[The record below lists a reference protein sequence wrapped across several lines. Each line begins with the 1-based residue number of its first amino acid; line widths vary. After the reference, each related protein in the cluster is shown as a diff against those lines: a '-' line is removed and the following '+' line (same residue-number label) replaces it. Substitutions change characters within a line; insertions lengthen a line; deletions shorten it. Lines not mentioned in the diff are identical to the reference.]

1 MAGKRQHY
9 IPRFLQ
15 RGFLAEQT
23 GEAERTWLHRRGT
36 AARLVGIKDVG
47 VGEFFYSKLG
57 PADEERLDDL
67 ITSIEWDIHTSL
79 QELQRA
85 PRGPIADSRI
95 PARVTTHLT
104 LRTAHVRSTFLQG
117 AEQLLDQLSV
127 IISDS
132 DQLRKLM
139 GIDSVGMSLP
149 LSAIEEELNSS
160 PLGEL
165 FPRPFAKRALA
176 FSLRES
182 FNEFYSF
189 QMPVVADAFTKLIN
203 ALPAMTRD
211 GHNKALRIS
220 QESKWEADLAQLSWR
235 TYSVE
240 GAILPDCIALAQ
252 SGSDSITALT
262 LREEKIPNIII
273 LPIAHDLLL
282 VGSKE
287 EIKEINIEKIN
298 AASAACSDSFFIARN
313 SYNSTDF
320 ASLIGQ
326 RCSLSIKKVVAEA
339 ISEVRQRDSS
349 QSIARTG
356 MDPVVSANHSSS
368 FSFSLTC
375 QGFADSETATK
386 LGNVMRGIAKE
397 MSRDLPL
404 SNLDG
409 ITFAADYAAALE
421 SLDRGDPALL
431 ADRTRPRNY
440 GQAIAKCVHVIRDGK
455 RKEHIVLSAVVA
467 RALFDTEDENNA
479 WALHVVVGMLANVAH
494 SALYEQGLPSM
505 SDIQFDI
512 VSGRLHVASSSCP
525 GMYFSAKTSAFADN
539 GAGERFAT
547 LFLDSLSSA
556 QQAIQC
562 AKQTYLVDLAM
573 DQLLDVALTHISS
586 VLDHAA
592 EWLGHRDGLP
602 SQESFPGSSLP
613 ENLKNQGLRDWI
625 ELFGR
630 DLRRLYD
637 ADDQF
642 TIESI
647 LALSQHVER
656 LLWTVGMFPW
666 PTEEGDLYVSLAPV
680 TCTGRQL

>member
-57 PADEERLDDL
+57 LADEERLDDV
-67 ITSIEWDIHTSL
+67 ITSIEWDIHISL

-85 PRGPIADSRI
+85 PRGVIADSRI
-95 PARVTTHLT
+95 PARITTHLT
-104 LRTAHVRSTFLQG
+104 LRTAHVRSTFVQG
-117 AEQLLDQLSV
+117 AEQLLDQLSAL
-127 IISDS
+127 ISDS
-132 DQLRKLM
+132 DQLRELM

-149 LSAIEEELNSS
+149 LAAIEEELNSS
-160 PLGEL
+160 PFGEL
-165 FPRPFAKRALA
+165 LPRPFAKRALA
-176 FSLRES
+176 FSFRES

-189 QMPVVADAFTKLIN
+189 QMPVVAEAFIKLIE
-203 ALPAMTRD
+203 ALPAMIRD
-211 GHNKALRIS
+211 GHNKALKIS

-235 TYSVE
+235 TYNVE

-252 SGSDSITALT
+252 SGSDSPTALT
-262 LREEKIPNIII
+262 LREEKIPDIII
-273 LPIAHDLLL
+273 LPIAHNLLL
-282 VGSKE
+282 VGSKQ

-313 SYNSTDF
+313 SYDSTGF

-326 RCSLSIKKVVAEA
+326 RCALSIKKVVAEA
-339 ISEVRQRDSS
+339 IAEVGKRDSS
-349 QSIARTG
+349 LLIARTEL
-356 MDPVVSANHSSS
+356 DPVVSANHTNS

-375 QGFADSETATK
+375 QGFADYDTAAK
-386 LGNVMRGIAKE
+386 LGNVMRGIAEE
-397 MSRDLPL
+397 MNRDLPL
-404 SNLDG
+404 SHLDG
-409 ITFAADYAAALE
+409 ITFAADYAVALE
-421 SLDRGDPALL
+421 ALDRGDPTLL
-431 ADRTRPRNY
+431 ADKTRPRNY
-440 GQAIAKCVHVIRDGK
+440 GQAIAKSVHVIRDGK
-455 RKEHIVLSAVVA
+455 SKEHIVLSAVIA
-467 RALFDTEDENNA
+467 GALLDADDNENNA
-479 WALHVVVGMLANVAH
+479 WALHVVIGMFANVAH
-494 SALYEQGLPSM
+494 SALYEQSLPSM
-505 SDIQFDI
+505 SEIQVDI
-512 VSGRLHVASSSCP
+512 VSRRLHVASSSCP

-539 GAGERFAT
+539 CAGERFAT

-562 AKQTYLVDLAM
+562 AKQIYLVDLAM
-573 DQLLDVALTHISS
+573 DQLLDVALMHISS

-592 EWLGHRDGLP
+592 QWLGHRDGLP
-602 SQESFPGSSLP
+602 SQESFLGSSLP

-637 ADDQF
+637 ADDHF
-642 TIESI
+642 TVENI

-656 LLWTVGMFPW
+656 LLWTAGMFPW

-680 TCTGRQL
+680 T

>member
-67 ITSIEWDIHTSL
+67 ITSVELDIHTSL

-85 PRGPIADSRI
+85 PRGAIINSRI

-127 IISDS
+127 RISDS
-132 DQLRKLM
+132 DQLRELM

-149 LSAIEEELNSS
+149 LAAIEEELNSS
-160 PLGEL
+160 LLGEL
-165 FPRPFAKRALA
+165 LPRPFAKRALA

-182 FNEFYSF
+182 FSEFYSF
-189 QMPVVADAFTKLIN
+189 QMPVVAEAFIKLIE

-211 GHNKALRIS
+211 GHNKALRTS
-220 QESKWEADLAQLSWR
+220 QESKWVADLAQLSWR

-252 SGSDSITALT
+252 SGSDSLTALT
-262 LREEKIPNIII
+262 LREQEIPDIII

-282 VGSKE
+282 VGSKR

-313 SYNSTDF
+313 SCDSTDF
-320 ASLIGQ
+320 ATLIGQ

-339 ISEVRQRDSS
+339 IAEVGQRDSS
-349 QSIARTG
+349 QSSARTG
-356 MDPVVSANHSSS
+356 MDSVVSANHTNS

-386 LGNVMRGIAKE
+386 LGNIMRGIVQE

-404 SNLDG
+404 SHLDG
-409 ITFAADYAAALE
+409 ITFAADYVAALE
-421 SLDRGDPALL
+421 SLDRGETLL

-440 GQAIAKCVHVIRDGK
+440 GQAIAKCVHVVRDGK
-455 RKEHIVLSAVVA
+455 RKEHIVLSAVIA
-467 RALFDTEDENNA
+467 GALLDAEDENNA
-479 WALHVVVGMLANVAH
+479 WALHVIIGMLANVAH
-494 SALYEQGLPSM
+494 SALYEQDLPSM
-505 SDIQFDI
+505 SEIPFDI
-512 VSGRLHVASSSCP
+512 VSRRLHVASSSCP

-562 AKQTYLVDLAM
+562 AKRTYLVDLAM
-573 DQLLDVALTHISS
+573 DQLLDVALMHISS

-602 SQESFPGSSLP
+602 SQELLLGSSIK
-613 ENLKNQGLRDWI
+613 ENLKNHGLSDWI

-642 TIESI
+642 TIERI

-680 TCTGRQL
+680 T

>member
-15 RGFLAEQT
+15 RGFLAKQT
-23 GEAERTWLHRRGT
+23 GEAERTWLHRRGS

-47 VGEFFYSKLG
+47 VGEFFYSKLST
-57 PADEERLDDL
+57 ADEERLDDL
-67 ITSIEWDIHTSL
+67 ITSIEWNIHTSL

-85 PRGPIADSRI
+85 PRGAIADSRI
-95 PARVTTHLT
+95 PACITMHLT

-117 AEQLLDQLSV
+117 AEQLIDQLFV
-127 IISDS
+127 LISDP
-132 DQLRKLM
+132 DKLRELI
-139 GIDSVGMSLP
+139 GVDSVSMSL
-149 LSAIEEELNSS
+149 LLVAIEKELNSS
-160 PLGEL
+160 LLGEL
-165 FPRPFAKRALA
+165 LPRPFAKRALA

-189 QMPVVADAFTKLIN
+189 QMPVVTEVFTKLIKVI
-203 ALPAMTRD
+203 PAMTRD

-220 QESKWEADLAQLSWR
+220 QESKWEADLALLSWR

-252 SGSDSITALT
+252 SGPGPLTALT
-262 LREEKIPNIII
+262 LREEKIPDIII

-298 AASAACSDSFFIARN
+298 AASAACSDSFFIASN
-313 SYNSTDF
+313 SYDSTDF
-320 ASLIGQ
+320 SSLIGQ
-326 RCSLSIKKVVAEA
+326 RCSLSIKKIIAEA
-339 ISEVRQRDSS
+339 ISEVGQRNSS
-349 QSIARTG
+349 QSIARPR
-356 MDPVVSANHSSS
+356 MDPVVLYHHTSN

-375 QGFADSETATK
+375 QGFADSDTVIK
-386 LGNVMRGIAKE
+386 IGNVMRGVVQE
-397 MSRDLPL
+397 MSLDFPL
-404 SNLDG
+404 SDLDG
-409 ITFAADYAAALE
+409 ITFAADYVAVLE

-440 GQAIAKCVHVIRDGK
+440 GQAIAKCVHVIRGGK
-455 RKEHIVLSAVVA
+455 RKEHIVLSAVIA
-467 RALFDTEDENNA
+467 RALLDMEDENNA
-479 WALHVVVGMLANVAH
+479 WALHVVIGMLANVAH
-494 SALYEQGLPSM
+494 SALYEQGLPGI

-512 VSGRLHVASSSCP
+512 VSRRLHVASSSCP
-525 GMYFSAKTSAFADN
+525 CMYFSAKTSAFADN

-562 AKQTYLVDLAM
+562 EKQTYLVDLAM
-573 DQLLDVALTHISS
+573 DQLLDVALMHVSS
-586 VLDHAA
+586 VLEHAA

-602 SQESFPGSSLP
+602 SQESFLGSSFP
-613 ENLKNQGLRDWI
+613 EKLKNQGLHDWI

-637 ADDQF
+637 ADGQF

-656 LLWTVGMFPW
+656 LLWTVGMYPW
-666 PTEEGDLYVSLAPV
+666 PTDEGDLYVSLAPV
-680 TCTGRQL
+680 T

>member
-1 MAGKRQHY
+1 
-9 IPRFLQ
+9 
-15 RGFLAEQT
+15 
-23 GEAERTWLHRRGT
+23 
-36 AARLVGIKDVG
+36 
-47 VGEFFYSKLG
+47 
-57 PADEERLDDL
+57 
-67 ITSIEWDIHTSL
+67 
-79 QELQRA
+79 
-85 PRGPIADSRI
+85 
-95 PARVTTHLT
+95 
-104 LRTAHVRSTFLQG
+104 
-117 AEQLLDQLSV
+117 
-127 IISDS
+127 
-132 DQLRKLM
+132 
-139 GIDSVGMSLP
+139 MSLP
-149 LSAIEEELNSS
+149 LAAIEEELNSY

-165 FPRPFAKRALA
+165 LPRPFVKRALA

-189 QMPVVADAFTKLIN
+189 QMPVIDEAFTKIIR

-220 QESKWEADLAQLSWR
+220 QESKWEAYLAQLSWR

-252 SGSDSITALT
+252 SGSDSLTALT
-262 LREEKIPNIII
+262 FREEKIPDIVI

-287 EIKEINIEKIN
+287 KIEVINIEDIN

-313 SYNSTDF
+313 SCDSTEL

-326 RCSLSIKKVVAEA
+326 RCSLSIKKIVAKA
-339 ISEVRQRDSS
+339 IAEVKGRESS
-349 QSIARTG
+349 HSIARTG
-356 MDPVVSANHSSS
+356 DLVVSANHASS

-375 QGFADSETATK
+375 QGFTDSDTANK
-386 LGNVMRGIAKE
+386 LGSVMRGIVQE

-404 SNLDG
+404 SHLDG
-409 ITFAADYAAALE
+409 ITFAADYVAALE

-440 GQAIAKCVHVIRDGK
+440 GQAIAKCVHIIRDGK
-455 RKEHIVLSAVVA
+455 RKEHIVLSAVIA
-467 RALFDTEDENNA
+467 RALLDTEFESNA
-479 WALHVVVGMLANVAH
+479 WALHVVIGMLANVAH

-512 VSGRLHVASSSCP
+512 VSRRLHVASSSCP
-525 GMYFSAKTSAFADN
+525 GMYFSAKASAFADSD
-539 GAGERFAT
+539 AGERFAT

-573 DQLLDVALTHISS
+573 DQLLDVALMHISS

-602 SQESFPGSSLP
+602 AQESFLGSSLP
-613 ENLKNQGLRDWI
+613 EDLKNQGLRNWL

-637 ADDQF
+637 TDDQF

-656 LLWTVGMFPW
+656 LLWTVGMCPW
-666 PTEEGDLYVSLAPV
+666 PTEEGDLYVSLTPM
-680 TCTGRQL
+680 T